1 MTECPERWWVNK
13 DHSPNKVGND
23 PITYA
28 VISNMPTGCDQ
39 VHEVILNSGH
49 LVCKGIPSLQHANA
63 IALLPELLEEVAKAL
78 KPYDQDTK
86 MMCMF
91 PELRRVY
98 NLAMGIEET
107 KVEIPDVTGTNQE
120 GSADPE

>member
-1 MTECPERWWVNK
+1 MTEYPERWWVQQ
-13 DHSPNKVGND
+13 SPFEPTEVE
-23 PITYA
+23 
-28 VISNMPTGCDQ
+28 VVSNMPTGLDDPED
-39 VHEVILNSGH
+39 VKTHRGH
-49 LVCKGIPSLQHANA
+49 FVAGCITSPERARA

-107 KVEIPDVTGTNQE
+107 KVEIPDANGTNQE
-120 GSADPE
+120 GSTDPK